1 MALIELMHCRS
12 GPWSQHLMGA
22 SNITHREFPAYR
34 DREPAVGLEW
44 TATWREARTRACPPA
59 KARHDAR
66 SGGGTHHRFRPSTD
80 GAAGASQRGEPNGQR
95 VAQRLSMSWRTLQR
109 RLEAGGTTFPH
120 PPGQDTLP
128 AGAGVA

>member
-1 MALIELMHCRS
+1 MARIELMHCRS

-34 DREPAVGLEW
+34 DRVPAVSVEW
-44 TATWREARTRACPPA
+44 TATWREARTRPCPPA

-66 SGGGTHHRFRPSTD
+66 GGGGTLHRFRPSTD
-80 GAAGASQRGEPNGQR
+80 GAAGASQRGRAEWSTRRAASEHELAN
-95 VAQRLSMSWRTLQR
+95 VAAKTRSWWDYV
-109 RLEAGGTTFPH
+109 PH
-120 PPGQDTLP
+120 PPGRDTLP